1 MLVLSLLPLRWIGFC
16 HGIIGENRGTVLFWI
31 LLCFLIFLEG
41 LLCFHLFW
49 LLHLDSFGNG
59 TDWGHNLFYSFFFYA
74 GRSVYLVCGGQRAG
88 YSDLRVPITIAWDWG
103 WWFWLSNLKIGV
115 AANSFW
121 EGLIFLLKDCCFVD
135 LYWVDDPF
143 FRLVVLLMAVISD
156 FFAAVVGW
164 GSHWAGC
171 MTICRSWRPFDLFY
185 RFMKVL
191 RRFPFVFS
199 FGLSSGINS
208 FWMEMRN
215 CSVTRF
221 WNFAKLYGVI
231 HP

>member
-1 MLVLSLLPLRWIGFC
+1 MGLIGATIYSIVFSSMLASQYIWFAAGKGLVILIW
-16 HGIIGENRGTVLFWI
+16 LFW
-31 LLCFLIFLEG
+31 F
-41 LLCFHLFW
+41 
-49 LLHLDSFGNG
+49 
-59 TDWGHNLFYSFFFYA
+59 
-74 GRSVYLVCGGQRAG
+74 G
-88 YSDLRVPITIAWDWG
+88 YSDLRVPITIAWDWS

-115 AANSFW
+115 AEDSFW
-121 EGLIFLLKDCCFVD
+121 EGLIFLRKDCCFVD

-199 FGLSSGINS
+199 FGLSSGSNS